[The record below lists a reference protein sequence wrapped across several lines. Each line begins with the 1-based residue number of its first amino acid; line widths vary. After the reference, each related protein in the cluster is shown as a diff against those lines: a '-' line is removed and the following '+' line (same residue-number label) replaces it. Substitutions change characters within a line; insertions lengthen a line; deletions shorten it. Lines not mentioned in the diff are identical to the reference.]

1 MRAESPPLRWAALP
15 LAIALFTTGC
25 ALTANRA
32 AHAGDLSLPPRLSSA
47 PVLRRTADGTPG
59 DAASA
64 TASSSEDDGEA
75 RLRRRRATRREQGSS
90 VAGPRPA
97 ELTRAEP
104 STGGGARPLAEVLP
118 SFLECASP
126 AAFVD
131 LQRTVDMPRLVE
143 SLEAWDAVRLG
154 ALGPLSAEA
163 AEVLHR
169 KRASFLVTA
178 TEKYGVARAEVFALF
193 ILHSAFDDELR
204 HLLRLLADDKQLG
217 GTLGMMGTAHEQL
230 ERRGLKLSEYAD
242 RSERAA
248 DVLRGLGRAGR
259 DALSSASVSDGAR
272 YLDFTAKR
280 GQLPPLYQEALDAVE
295 QALME
300 EHFSP
305 GSVALG
311 SFDHLTFGVPLGF
324 YHLAA
329 GTGQG
334 AYSLAKGRYEQA
346 TRELAPA
353 ALMVAL
359 YAGGRGARHLS
370 EAGVPGPDGMRRL
383 QVPLS
388 LEGLKPVVDRLS
400 ERLGANALGEVVRYI
415 QASREAGLLVAEWGE
430 AGAAALHEARGNV
443 PKAQAYL
450 AEAKS
455 PREGPGQAAAGGMKR
470 GGGVAA
476 EVREAGP
483 PPEVLH
489 EKLLRAELEA
499 PGARLPRDVEVLK
512 RLAPTLDAPPR
523 GVPEGTVLWR
533 EYVTY
538 RERRLGE
545 LLEGRPV
552 EGPLKWEGY
561 QEMRGWFARGLEFE
575 RAMVS
580 RLREDAALPRTR
592 RRWLGDFEAP
602 RVEAHVGVAKA
613 DLRYADVLVVETRP
627 PVGEPPLVETFSF
640 KSRNFAP
647 LEAYAVEGQMKADAS
662 EALRYY
668 GEVLRIRRPGL
679 EMEAR
684 VQRVRLIYEGGELR
698 PKRPELLTEVP
709 KAVEKRVKG
718 VKVLFQ

>member
-1 MRAESPPLRWAALP
+1 MRAEPPPLRWAALP

-25 ALTANRA
+25 ASLANRA

-47 PVLRRTADGTPG
+47 PALRRTADGTPG
-59 DAASA
+59 DATPV
-64 TASSSEDDGEA
+64 TASSQEDGEA

-97 ELTRAEP
+97 ELTGAET
-104 STGGGARPLAEVLP
+104 STGGGARPLAEVLS

-163 AEVLHR
+163 AEVLLR

-217 GTLGMMGTAHEQL
+217 GTLGMMGTAREQL

-300 EHFSP
+300 EYFSP
-305 GSVALG
+305 GSLALG

-370 EAGVPGPDGMRRL
+370 EAGVSGPDGVRRL

-400 ERLGANALGEVVRYI
+400 ERLGANAFGEVVRYI

-455 PREGPGQAAAGGMKR
+455 PREGLGQAAAGGMKR

-483 PPEVLH
+483 PPEVLR

-512 RLAPTLDAPPR
+512 QLAPTLDAPPR
-523 GVPEGTVLWR
+523 GAPEGAVLWR

-545 LLEGRPV
+545 LLEGRPA

-602 RVEAHVGVAKA
+602 RIETHVGVAKA

-627 PVGEPPLVETFSF
+627 PVGEPPRVETFSF
-640 KSRNFAP
+640 KSRNLAP
-647 LEAYAVEGQMKADAS
+647 LDADALTAQMTADARD
-662 EALRYY
+662 ALRYY
-668 GEVLRIRRPGL
+668 GEVVHIRRPGL
-679 EMEAR
+679 EMEVP
-684 VQRVRLIYEGGELR
+684 VQRVRLIYEGGKL
-698 PKRPELLTEVP
+698 KPESLKDLDAAMSSVRTDVEGVEVQ
-709 KAVEKRVKG
+709 
-718 VKVLFQ
+718 FQ